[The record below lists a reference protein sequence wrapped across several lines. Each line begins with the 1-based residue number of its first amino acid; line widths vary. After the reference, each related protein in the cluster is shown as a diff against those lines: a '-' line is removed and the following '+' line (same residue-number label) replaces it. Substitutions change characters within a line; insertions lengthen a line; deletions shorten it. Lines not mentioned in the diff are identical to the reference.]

1 MSSHF
6 PHLVYHV
13 PVPPAAPADLV
24 VSPRRARVLAALG
37 VLLLSFDA
45 LHVRLASVPA
55 PDVLVWRGGLTLLGL
70 GAWTLWRRREALR
83 NGPLWVSAIIV
94 GIDSGLFV
102 WAIDASASVA
112 NALILLT
119 TAPLQAALLGGLVG
133 RDRVP
138 LRTWL
143 ALFAAGGGVVFAF
156 GDRVG
161 GSFGTGELV
170 ALAGAFLMALNLNW
184 LRRRPDVPRVPAVAM
199 AGGVTLLV
207 ALPWATFA
215 PPTAVGLTAMLLM
228 GAVLLPASLSLL
240 TSATRALPAA
250 ETGLFMLIETVAGPL
265 WVWLVLAEPVAP
277 RVLIGGLG
285 VLTAVGLHAWLAR
298 RAELAGEPAGAAA

>member
-1 MSSHF
+1 M
-6 PHLVYHV
+6 
-13 PVPPAAPADLV
+13 APASSAHLFD
-24 VSPRRARVLAALG
+24 SPRRARALAALG

-45 LHVRLASVPA
+45 LHVRLAGVPA
-55 PDVLVWRGGLTLLGL
+55 PDILVWRGALTLAGL
-70 GAWTLWRRREALR
+70 GVWTLWRRRAALR
-83 NGPLWVSAIIV
+83 SGPFWVSAVILGV
-94 GIDSGLFV
+94 DSGLFV
-102 WAIDASASVA
+102 WAIDAAGSVA

-143 ALFAAGGGVVFAF
+143 AVAAAGGSVAFAF

-161 GSFGTGELV
+161 GGFGVGEVV

-184 LRRRPDVPRVPAVAM
+184 LRRYPDIPRVPAVGM
-199 AGGVTLLV
+199 AGGVTLMV

-215 PPTAVGLTAMLLM
+215 PPPPVGMAAMLIM
-228 GAVLLPASLSLL
+228 GAVLLPVSLSML
-240 TSATRALPAA
+240 TSATRSLPAA

-277 RVLIGGLG
+277 RVLVGGLG
-285 VLTAVGLHAWLAR
+285 VLTAVGVHAWLAR
-298 RAELAGEPAGAAA
+298 RAELAGQPAGAAA

>member
-1 MSSHF
+1 MPST
-6 PHLVYHV
+6 
-13 PVPPAAPADLV
+13 APANLFD
-24 VSPRRARVLAALG
+24 SPRRARALAALG

-45 LHVRLASVPA
+45 LHVRLAGVPA
-55 PDVLVWRGGLTLLGL
+55 PDILVWRGALTFAGLGMWTLLRHRAVL
-70 GAWTLWRRREALR
+70 HSW
-83 NGPLWVSAIIV
+83 PFWVSAIILGV
-94 GIDSGLFV
+94 DSGLFV
-102 WAIDASASVA
+102 WAIDAAGSVA

-119 TAPLQAALLGGLVG
+119 TAPLQAALLGGIIG

-143 ALFAAGGGVVFAF
+143 AVAMAAASVAFAF

-161 GSFGTGELV
+161 GGFGIGEVV

-184 LRRRPDVPRVPAVAM
+184 LRRYPSIPRVPAVGI

-207 ALPWATFA
+207 ALPFA
-215 PPTAVGLTAMLLM
+215 SFTPPPPLGLAAMLVM
-228 GAVLLPASLSLL
+228 GAVLLPVSLSLL

-277 RVLIGGLG
+277 RVLVGGAG
-285 VLTAVGLHAWLAR
+285 VLAAVAGHAWLAR
-298 RAELAGEPAGAAA
+298 REELSAGGGAA